1 MKKIY
6 MIMLLTSISLWADF
20 SRDDTTQ
27 IVTDSNTGLEW
38 QDDAIGSTMN
48 WQSAI
53 DYCEDTLSLDGHDD
67 WRLPN
72 INELKTLIDRS
83 KYDPVIVRAFSNFSY
98 SDYCSST
105 INKSNS
111 NDVWIVN
118 FGNGKVKFYNK
129 SNEYYNNSKGYY
141 VRCVRAGE

>member
-1 MKKIY
+1 
-6 MIMLLTSISLWADF
+6 MLLTSISLWADF

-38 QDDAIGSTMN
+38 QDDAIGSTMT

-53 DYCEDTLSLDGHDD
+53 DYCEGLSLDGFED

-72 INELKTLIDRS
+72 INELKTIVDRS
-83 KYDPVIVRAFSNFSY
+83 KVNPAIVSGFDNVLSSY
-98 SDYCSST
+98 YWSST
-105 INKSNS
+105 TAKNYSNYARIVHFDDGYVDVSSKSNS
-111 NDVWIVN
+111 L
-118 FGNGKVKFYNK
+118 
-129 SNEYYNNSKGYY
+129 Y